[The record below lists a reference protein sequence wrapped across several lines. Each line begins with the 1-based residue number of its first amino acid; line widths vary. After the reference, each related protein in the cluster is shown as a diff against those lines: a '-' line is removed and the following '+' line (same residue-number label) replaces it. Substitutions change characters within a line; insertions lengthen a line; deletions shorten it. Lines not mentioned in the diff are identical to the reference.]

1 MTYTITLFPLVGEFA
16 SNKDVATNLR
26 TTELMPRLA
35 NNEEIIIDFDKVEA
49 GTQSFIHALIAE
61 ALQLHG
67 PNILDHL
74 KFKSCSP
81 IIQTLIG
88 LVVDY
93 TRITTPIPA
102 RNATAPT
109 RQFSRD
115 NRQT

>member
-1 MTYTITLFPLVGEFA
+1 MTYTIRLFPLVGEFA

-26 TTELMPRLA
+26 QTEILPHLKK
-35 NNEEIIIDFDKVEA
+35 NEEVIIDFDKVEA

-67 PNILDHL
+67 PKILDRL

-81 IIQTLIG
+81 IIQTLVG

-93 TRITTPIPA
+93 TTLPR
-102 RNATAPT
+102 
-109 RQFSRD
+109 S
-115 NRQT
+115 